1 MKPRAHRSAKTV
13 TSKKKKKKMS
23 LEVKTN
29 DFIVRTAYKKKLEHY
44 HHILIGF
51 ATLLHGRWPLGDL
64 LLLLAA

>member
-1 MKPRAHRSAKTV
+1 MKPRARRSAKTV
-13 TSKKKKKKMS
+13 TSKKKKMS
-23 LEVKTN
+23 LEVKMN

-51 ATLLHGRWPLGDL
+51 ATLLRGRQPLGDL